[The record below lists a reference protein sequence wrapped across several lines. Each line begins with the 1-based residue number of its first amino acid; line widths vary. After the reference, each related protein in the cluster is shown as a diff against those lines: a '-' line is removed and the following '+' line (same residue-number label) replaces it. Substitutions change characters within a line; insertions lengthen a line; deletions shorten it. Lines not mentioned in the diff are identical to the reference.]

1 MHYNTDGFDLFT
13 YLADPSVFAITEG
26 SVSLLTGPGLG
37 IEINEALIRSEAA
50 TVEKEGIAPW
60 QNPIFR
66 GPDGSVR
73 EW

>member
-13 YLADPSVFAITEG
+13 YMLNPEVFAVKQG

-37 IEINEALIRSEAA
+37 IELNEDLIRKEAA
-50 TVEKEGIAPW
+50 EAAKLEPW
-60 QNPIFR
+60 KNPFFR
-66 GPDGSVR
+66 GPDGSAR

>member
-13 YLADPSVFAITEG
+13 YMANPEVFAVKNGAID
-26 SVSLLTGPGLG
+26 LLTAPGLG
-37 IEINEALIRSEAA
+37 IELNEDLIRKEAA
-50 TVEKEGIAPW
+50 IAADLEPW
-60 QNPIFR
+60 QNPVFR

>member
-1 MHYNTDGFDLFT
+1 MHYNVGGFDLFT
-13 YLADPSVFAITEG
+13 YMTNPDVFAVKNGHID
-26 SVSLLTGPGLG
+26 LLTAPGLG
-37 IEINEALIRSEAA
+37 IELNEDLIRKEAA
-50 TVEKEGIAPW
+50 EAAQLEPW

>member
-13 YLADPSVFAITEG
+13 YMANPDVFKVHNGAID
-26 SVSLLTGPGLG
+26 LLTGPGLG
-37 IEINEALIRSEAA
+37 IELNEDLIRKEAA
-50 TVEKEGIAPW
+50 EATRLQPW
-60 QNPIFR
+60 QNPVFR